1 MLEHPF
7 LMVMRGE
14 IAVTGDA
21 VTDLKALSIHF
32 TAVKGQHWV
41 AAGIQFIA
49 FGFIYGKV
57 VVAIAFGNKFS
68 MQILGMASFGIEPIC
83 YFEIG
88 IEVTADEEKF
98 MMRARLSPNSY
109 IIHPDIFSLQGD
121 FALCAWYADPHKGD
135 FLFSIGGYHPLFA
148 KPEHYPEL
156 IRVAVKA
163 TVYDFVHLSI
173 EVFFCCTPQA
183 LMAGAKASLWAEF
196 AGIEAGLD
204 VYVDVLMKWD
214 PFFLRA
220 RLGVHV
226 WFVFF
231 GRHEI
236 GVDLEIWTPKFGGL
250 ATIDLALVEF
260 DIHFGADLLA
270 PPPPPLFEFI
280 GKQLG
285 VPAKAWNGGARTSAF
300 NTDAG
305 AGLFRIEF
313 LKGRPGKEP
322 PPKDEKQEGLDA
334 ANPVRLSPEWSFLV
348 RTRLPLGKLDTT
360 NDPPPAISG
369 EIDFPLCSK
378 GGSWLDRLS
387 TLTVTAP
394 KIGDAKRDWLV
405 DYFPAANFGEPVP
418 EAQVTSQ
425 DSISKLKTDHPSI
438 ALVEGMIADYSPKI
452 PNAPALTA
460 PDGEPADEDERYPVP
475 LGAGSGG
482 WSLGSIRTPFV
493 FGDMANLAVSFS
505 SGVSRR
511 NAALA
516 DLRSWKRPP
525 FSVLLRTAEL
535 QRFTKLSAAG
545 VMTVASIGT
554 GTPGVVVMSPPPSP
568 SRPAEMFEV
577 QLKTLPVRS
586 NEPVQRRQ
594 METRTRPKSL
604 KETLLTPKGG
614 VRDRFQTTFSVAAGK
629 ASHIELG
636 GGGAREGL
644 LRLTGEQ
651 TTRAIVFDR
660 GGSVM
665 LDTYT
670 RGTSALK
677 LPRGAAQALLI
688 GEGALTAPTTLG
700 HRARIHPPRRRQPA
714 SSSATGASPP

>member
-7 LMVMRGE
+7 LMVMRGD

-21 VTDLKALSIHF
+21 VTDLKSLSIHF
-32 TAVKGQHWV
+32 TAVRGQHWV

-163 TVYDFVHLSI
+163 TVYDFVHLSV

-214 PFFLRA
+214 PFFLHA

-260 DIHFGADLLA
+260 DIHFGADLA
-270 PPPPPLFEFI
+270 R
-280 GKQLG
+280 
-285 VPAKAWNGGARTSAF
+285 PAAAAALRVHQQA
-300 NTDAG
+300 AG
-305 AGLFRIEF
+305 CA
-313 LKGRPGKEP
+313 
-322 PPKDEKQEGLDA
+322 
-334 ANPVRLSPEWSFLV
+334 
-348 RTRLPLGKLDTT
+348 
-360 NDPPPAISG
+360 G
-369 EIDFPLCSK
+369 EI
-378 GGSWLDRLS
+378 
-387 TLTVTAP
+387 
-394 KIGDAKRDWLV
+394 
-405 DYFPAANFGEPVP
+405 
-418 EAQVTSQ
+418 
-425 DSISKLKTDHPSI
+425 
-438 ALVEGMIADYSPKI
+438 VE
-452 PNAPALTA
+452 
-460 PDGEPADEDERYPVP
+460 
-475 LGAGSGG
+475 
-482 WSLGSIRTPFV
+482 
-493 FGDMANLAVSFS
+493 
-505 SGVSRR
+505 RR
-511 NAALA
+511 RA
-516 DLRSWKRPP
+516 DLGLQHRRRGRSVPHRVPQG
-525 FSVLLRTAEL
+525 TA
-535 QRFTKLSAAG
+535 
-545 VMTVASIGT
+545 
-554 GTPGVVVMSPPPSP
+554 
-568 SRPAEMFEV
+568 
-577 QLKTLPVRS
+577 
-586 NEPVQRRQ
+586 RQ
-594 METRTRPKSL
+594 
-604 KETLLTPKGG
+604 G
-614 VRDRFQTTFSVAAGK
+614 A
-629 ASHIELG
+629 
-636 GGGAREGL
+636 AREG
-644 LRLTGEQ
+644 REAG
-651 TTRAIVFDR
+651 
-660 GGSVM
+660 
-665 LDTYT
+665 
-670 RGTSALK
+670 
-677 LPRGAAQALLI
+677 
-688 GEGALTAPTTLG
+688 
-700 HRARIHPPRRRQPA
+700 RARRGEPGPAVARVELPGSDAAAARKARHRQ
-714 SSSATGASPP
+714 